1 MAKLKLKTPKI
12 NNNSKK
18 TINKCH
24 EEYMDY
30 CKSIGQAEGT
40 LKSKERFKRY
50 QITKIVNL
58 DDNINTLTKDKI
70 QNHINNM
77 ISTGYKGNYYQ
88 TYVIKIRAF
97 LTFCFTREYLEKFEV
112 KIPNIIL
119 EKKEVYTED
128 EEDMDSLYK

>member
-1 MAKLKLKTPKI
+1 
-12 NNNSKK
+12 
-18 TINKCH
+18 
-24 EEYMDY
+24 MDY
-30 CKSIGQAEGT
+30 CKSIGQREGT
-40 LKSKERFKRY
+40 LISKERFRRY
-50 QITKIVNL
+50 QLSKIVNL
-58 DDNINTLTKDKI
+58 DDNIRTSTKEKI